1 MIREAEKL
9 SKIAQNVT
17 IKLPLTFDG
26 INACKKLTDQ
36 GMETNVTLC
45 FTPVQAILAAKAGA
59 TYISPFIGRLDDI
72 GQNGVNLIRDIKKV
86 FSNYTNF
93 KTKILAAS
101 IRSIEHVAEVSKAGA
116 DISTIPPKIFHQLY
130 KHELTDKGLKIFLED
145 WEKSKQKI

>member
-1 MIREAEKL
+1 M
-9 SKIAQNVT
+9 
-17 IKLPLTFDG
+17 LPYVLQFHR
-26 INACKKLTDQ
+26 L
-36 GMETNVTLC
+36 
-45 FTPVQAILAAKAGA
+45 LAAKAGE

-72 GQNGVNLIRDIKKV
+72 GQNGINLIKDIKKV

-101 IRSIEHVAEVSKAGA
+101 LRSIEHVTEVAKAGA
-116 DISTIPPKIFHQLY
+116 DISTIPTKIFHQLY

>member
-1 MIREAEKL
+1 MLDINLLRNNFEEIKNNL
-9 SKIAQNVT
+9 KNVS
-17 IKLPLTFDG
+17 G
-26 INACKKLTDQ
+26 INSIIFIDGRKLRITKKKIIPI
-36 GMETNVTLC
+36 EN
-45 FTPVQAILAAKAGA
+45 
-59 TYISPFIGRLDDI
+59 
-72 GQNGVNLIRDIKKV
+72 IKKV

-101 IRSIEHVAEVSKAGA
+101 VRSIEHVTEVAKAGA